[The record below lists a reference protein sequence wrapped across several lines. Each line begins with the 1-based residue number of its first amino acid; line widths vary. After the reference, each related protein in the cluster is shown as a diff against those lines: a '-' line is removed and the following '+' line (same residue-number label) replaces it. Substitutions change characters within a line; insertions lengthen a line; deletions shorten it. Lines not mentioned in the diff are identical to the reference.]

1 MAQATNRTETGGR
14 GLINLRMSP
23 EDKSVIDRAAKS
35 AGKTRTE
42 FMLDAARQAAHETL
56 LDTTLI
62 LTDGTTFS
70 RFKDMFD
77 ALPAPPEGL
86 RRLMSLKAPW
96 EP

>member
-1 MAQATNRTETGGR
+1 
-14 GLINLRMSP
+14 
-23 EDKSVIDRAAKS
+23 
-35 AGKTRTE
+35 
-42 FMLDAARQAAHETL
+42 MLDAARQAAHETL

-77 ALPAPPEGL
+77 APPAPPEGL